1 MILEILILRY
11 ELKGKD
17 MTRPEI
23 FRLVLGP
30 CAQYSPLLKN
40 NGLCTGGE
48 PMGENG
54 EKWGKLPILK
64 CFPHFSLFFPIFLS
78 HFKEN

>member
-17 MTRPEI
+17 RTRPEI

-40 NGLCTGGE
+40 NGLCTLTSKIYQPQPFISCFAGYLLPRVEGGGGGVE
-48 PMGENG
+48 G
-54 EKWGKLPILK
+54 L
-64 CFPHFSLFFPIFLS
+64 
-78 HFKEN
+78 